1 MVDYSLFLVI
11 TVNYRSVVFILLI
24 LLYHIQQG
32 STSSVPSVTPAS
44 IAAPPT
50 SRAAHAAPPAPGPT
64 STPGASAP
72 GPSVEAPALGPPPT
86 ASRFKPPWKS
96 AQAETST
103 GTVIEAK
110 RGRKRAASSVP
121 SYSYFTCSGNN

>member
-1 MVDYSLFLVI
+1 V
-11 TVNYRSVVFILLI
+11 YRSVVFILLI

-44 IAAPPT
+44 TAAPPT
-50 SRAAHAAPPAPGPT
+50 SRAAHAAPHAPGPT
-64 STPGASAP
+64 STLGASAPGPRAAP
-72 GPSVEAPALGPPPT
+72 GPSVEAPASGPPPI
-86 ASRFKPPWKS
+86 ASRFKPPRKS

-103 GTVIEAK
+103 GTVIGAK